1 MKPEGSVGVAQPGKA
16 ADSRSVALVAREFES
31 PPRRLTIK
39 FESDHNQSPLIID
52 ISSSM

>member
-31 PPRRLTIK
+31 PPRREIVQLLEANPDRSGI
-39 FESDHNQSPLIID
+39 
-52 ISSSM
+52 